1 MVELRAA
8 LKVELK
14 VVLELEPKLK
24 ASPPWTSP

>member
-14 VVLELEPKLK
+14 VVLELKPKLK
-24 ASPPWTSP
+24 AFPPWTSP